1 MKKDFNNFF
10 NLDLKKSIDNS
21 TDDVEGVF
29 TGKLVTYGNVDRQNE
44 VIDNTAFA
52 NVQDKTYPLLFDH
65 NYQQGIGYFKVTGN
79 NEQQLTIEGHFN
91 LENEQ
96 SKDIYSQVKFGT
108 YTNLSVGLRVLDYY
122 FDSNDILHI
131 TKAELLEGSITPVP
145 ANSLATIDV
154 IKSLKIND
162 KNNDNST
169 KENEQMEKKNIV
181 DNKQQEQQQQDNLSQ
196 VVKSLSDTV
205 EKGFKEM
212 TSKLNELHDA
222 PASEAPEHDNVQVNK
237 SFKVDNNKNLNDY
250 LKSDQAV
257 KDYYDVISKSYQ
269 EGLSGNVTPSWKQTL
284 VNKDFNFQ
292 NQAGTAIDL
301 PTQVVK
307 QIQQKI
313 QNHQLYQ
320 YFNKMVGI
328 DHYSFLLGTSADGA
342 ATHKPGTAKKNS
354 TETLQQL
361 DVNADYVYQYIEADR
376 KMMTD
381 SNTAAIT
388 VQWLVGKLAD
398 AIISYIEEA
407 AIKGQTDNTS
417 IQPVLKSKLLAQP
430 ADFGGATTGAATLED
445 VSKAINFVAN
455 KAKTNNI
462 VVIGSNITIDAL
474 RFAKDKNGAYLL
486 PSAFSE
492 PNKLLG
498 YTTVDIDLGDQVVV
512 LANDAYSIL
521 QKTDSIESFTN
532 FKLDTNKNQF
542 LSEVL
547 VGGALTTLYGAA
559 VVGNTVKA

>member
-52 NVQDKTYPLLFDH
+52 DVQDKTYPLLFDH
-65 NYQQGIGYFKVTGN
+65 NYQEGIGYFKVTGN

-154 IKSLKIND
+154 IKSLKIDD
-162 KNNDNST
+162 KNNDTST
-169 KENEQMEKKNIV
+169 KENELMENKKNTV
-181 DNKQQEQQQQDNLSQ
+181 DNKQQQDNLSQ

-205 EKGFKEM
+205 AKGFEEM
-212 TSKLNELHDA
+212 TNKLNELHDA

-257 KDYYDVISKSYQ
+257 KDYYDVISKSYR

-307 QIQQKI
+307 KIEQKI
-313 QNHQLYQ
+313 QSHQLYQ

-328 DHYSFLLGTSADGA
+328 DHYTFLLGTSADGA
-342 ATHKPGTAKKNS
+342 ATHKPGTTKKNS

-445 VSKAINFVAN
+445 VSKAIKFVAS
-455 KAKTNNI
+455 KAKTSNI
-462 VVIGSNITIDAL
+462 VVIGSNTTIDNL

-486 PSAFSE
+486 PSVFSE
-492 PNKLLG
+492 PDKLLG

-512 LANDAYSIL
+512 LANSAYSIL

>member
-52 NVQDKTYPLLFDH
+52 DVQDKMYPLLFDH
-65 NYQQGIGYFKVTGN
+65 NYQEGIGYFKVTGN

-154 IKSLKIND
+154 IKSLKIDD
-162 KNNDNST
+162 KNNDTST

-181 DNKQQEQQQQDNLSQ
+181 DNKQQEQQDSLSQ

-205 EKGFKEM
+205 AKGFEEM
-212 TSKLNELHDA
+212 TNKLNELHDA

-237 SFKVDNNKNLNDY
+237 SFKVDNNKSLNDY

-269 EGLSGNVTPSWKQTL
+269 EGLSGNVTPAWKQTL

-292 NQAGTAIDL
+292 NPAGTAIDL

-313 QNHQLYQ
+313 QSHQLYQ

-342 ATHKPGTAKKNS
+342 ATHKPGTTKKNS

-388 VQWLVGKLAD
+388 VQWLVGQLAD

-455 KAKTNNI
+455 KAKTSNI
-462 VVIGSNITIDAL
+462 VVIGSNTTIDNL

-486 PSAFSE
+486 PSAFSQ
-492 PNKLLG
+492 PDKLLG
-498 YTTVDIDLGDQVVV
+498 YNTVDIDLGDQVVV
-512 LANDAYSIL
+512 LANSAYSIL

-559 VVGNTVKA
+559 VVGTAAKG

>member
-65 NYQQGIGYFKVTGN
+65 NYQEGIGYFKVTGN

-154 IKSLKIND
+154 IKSLKIDD
-162 KNNDNST
+162 KNDTST
-169 KENEQMEKKNIV
+169 KENELMENKKNTV
-181 DNKQQEQQQQDNLSQ
+181 DNKQQQDNLSQ
-196 VVKSLSDTV
+196 VVKILSDTV
-205 EKGFKEM
+205 AKGFEEM
-212 TSKLNELHDA
+212 TNKLNELHDA

-269 EGLSGNVTPSWKQTL
+269 EGLSGNVTPAWKQTL

-307 QIQQKI
+307 KIEQKI

-328 DHYSFLLGTSADGA
+328 DHYTFLLGTSADGA
-342 ATHKPGTAKKNS
+342 ATHKPGTTKKNS

-430 ADFGGATTGAATLED
+430 ADFGGATSGAATLED

-455 KAKTNNI
+455 KANTNNI
-462 VVIGSNITIDAL
+462 VVIGSNTTLSAL
-474 RFAKDKNGAYLL
+474 RYSKDKNGAYLL
-486 PSAFSE
+486 NSAFSE

-512 LANDAYSIL
+512 LANSAYSIL

-559 VVGNTVKA
+559 VVGTASASAVH

>member
-52 NVQDKTYPLLFDH
+52 DVQDKTYPLLFDH
-65 NYQQGIGYFKVTGN
+65 NYQEGIGYFKVTGN

-162 KNNDNST
+162 KNNDTST
-169 KENEQMEKKNIV
+169 KENEQMENKKNTV
-181 DNKQQEQQQQDNLSQ
+181 DNKQQQDNLSQ

-205 EKGFKEM
+205 AKGFEEM
-212 TSKLNELHDA
+212 TNKLNELHDA

-269 EGLSGNVTPSWKQTL
+269 EGLSGNVTPVWKQTL

-292 NQAGTAIDL
+292 NPAGTAIDL

-307 QIQQKI
+307 KIEQKI

-328 DHYSFLLGTSADGA
+328 DHYTFLLGTSADGA
-342 ATHKPGTAKKNS
+342 ATHKPGTTKKNS

-388 VQWLVGKLAD
+388 VQWLVGQLAD

-455 KAKTNNI
+455 KAKTSNI
-462 VVIGSNITIDAL
+462 VVIGSNTTIDTL

-492 PNKLLG
+492 PDKLLG
-498 YTTVDIDLGDQVVV
+498 YKTVDIDLGDQVVV
-512 LANDAYSIL
+512 LANSAYSIL

>member
-52 NVQDKTYPLLFDH
+52 DVQDKTYPLLFDH
-65 NYQQGIGYFKVTGN
+65 NYQEGIGYFKVTGN

-154 IKSLKIND
+154 IKSLKIDD
-162 KNNDNST
+162 KNNDTST
-169 KENEQMEKKNIV
+169 KENELMENKKNTV
-181 DNKQQEQQQQDNLSQ
+181 DNKQQQDNLSQ

-205 EKGFKEM
+205 AKGFEEM
-212 TSKLNELHDA
+212 TNKLNELHDA

-269 EGLSGNVTPSWKQTL
+269 EGLSGNVTPAWKQTL

-292 NQAGTAIDL
+292 NPAGQAIDL

-313 QNHQLYQ
+313 QNHKLYQ
-320 YFNKMVGI
+320 YFNKLVGI
-328 DHYSFLLGTSADGA
+328 DHYTFLLGTTADGA
-342 ATHKPGTAKKNS
+342 ATHKPGTTKKNS

-407 AIKGQTDNTS
+407 AIKGQDDNTS

-445 VSKAINFVAN
+445 VSKAVNFVAK
-455 KAKTNNI
+455 KANTNNI
-462 VVIGSNITIDAL
+462 VVIGSNTTLSAL

-486 PSAFSE
+486 NSAFSE
-492 PNKLLG
+492 PDKLLG

-512 LANDAYSIL
+512 LANSAYSIL

-559 VVGNTVKA
+559 VVGTAAKG

>member
-52 NVQDKTYPLLFDH
+52 DVQDKTYPLLFDH
-65 NYQQGIGYFKVTGN
+65 NYQEGIGYFKVTGN

-154 IKSLKIND
+154 IKSLKIDN
-162 KNNDNST
+162 KNNDTST
-169 KENEQMEKKNIV
+169 KENELMENKKNTV
-181 DNKQQEQQQQDNLSQ
+181 DNKQQQDNLSQ

-205 EKGFKEM
+205 AKGFEEM
-212 TSKLNELHDA
+212 TNKLNELHDA

-269 EGLSGNVTPSWKQTL
+269 EGLSGNVTPAWKQTL

-292 NQAGTAIDL
+292 NPAGQAIDL

-307 QIQQKI
+307 KIEQKI

-328 DHYSFLLGTSADGA
+328 DHYTFLLGTSADGA
-342 ATHKPGTAKKNS
+342 ATHKPGTTKKNS

-455 KAKTNNI
+455 KANTNNI
-462 VVIGSNITIDAL
+462 VVIGSNTTLSAL
-474 RFAKDKNGAYLL
+474 RYSKDKNGAYLL
-486 PSAFSE
+486 NSAFSE

-512 LANDAYSIL
+512 LANSAYSIL

-559 VVGNTVKA
+559 VVGTAAKG

>member
-65 NYQQGIGYFKVTGN
+65 NYQEGIGYFKVTGN

-154 IKSLKIND
+154 IKSLKIDD
-162 KNNDNST
+162 KNNDTST
-169 KENEQMEKKNIV
+169 KENELMENKKNTV
-181 DNKQQEQQQQDNLSQ
+181 DNKQQQDNLSQ

-205 EKGFKEM
+205 AKGFEDM
-212 TSKLNELHDA
+212 TNKLNELHDA

-237 SFKVDNNKNLNDY
+237 SFKVDNNKSLNDY

-269 EGLSGNVTPSWKQTL
+269 EGLSGNVTPAWKQTL

-292 NQAGTAIDL
+292 NPAGQAIDL

-307 QIQQKI
+307 KIEQKI

-328 DHYSFLLGTSADGA
+328 DHYTFLLGTSADGA
-342 ATHKPGTAKKNS
+342 ATHKPGTTKKNS

-445 VSKAINFVAN
+445 VSKAINFVAK
-455 KAKTNNI
+455 KANTNNI
-462 VVIGSNITIDAL
+462 VVIGSNTTLSAL

-486 PSAFSE
+486 NSAFSE
-492 PNKLLG
+492 PDKLLG

-512 LANDAYSIL
+512 LANSAYSIL

-559 VVGNTVKA
+559 VVGTASAAASH

>member
-52 NVQDKTYPLLFDH
+52 DVQDKTYPLLFDH
-65 NYQQGIGYFKVTGN
+65 NYQEGIGYFKVTGN

-154 IKSLKIND
+154 IKSLKIDN
-162 KNNDNST
+162 KNNDTST
-169 KENEQMEKKNIV
+169 KENELMENKKNTV
-181 DNKQQEQQQQDNLSQ
+181 DNKQQQDNLSQ

-205 EKGFKEM
+205 AKGFEEM
-212 TSKLNELHDA
+212 TNKLNELHDA

-269 EGLSGNVTPSWKQTL
+269 EGLSGNVTPAWKQTL

-292 NQAGTAIDL
+292 NPAGQAIDL

-313 QNHQLYQ
+313 QNHKLYQ
-320 YFNKMVGI
+320 YFNKLVGI
-328 DHYSFLLGTSADGA
+328 DHYTFLLGTTSDGA
-342 ATHKPGTAKKNS
+342 ATHKPGTTKKNS

-445 VSKAINFVAN
+445 VSKAINFVAK
-455 KAKTNNI
+455 KANTNNI
-462 VVIGSNITIDAL
+462 VVIGSNTTLSAL

-486 PSAFSE
+486 NSAFSE
-492 PNKLLG
+492 PDKLLG

-512 LANDAYSIL
+512 LANSAYSIL

>member
-52 NVQDKTYPLLFDH
+52 DVQDKTYPLLFDH
-65 NYQQGIGYFKVTGN
+65 NYQEGIGYFKVTGN

-154 IKSLKIND
+154 IKSLKIDDKKND
-162 KNNDNST
+162 TST
-169 KENEQMEKKNIV
+169 KENELMENKKNTV
-181 DNKQQEQQQQDNLSQ
+181 DNKQQQDSLSQ

-205 EKGFKEM
+205 TKGFEEM
-212 TSKLNELHDA
+212 TNKLNELHDA

-237 SFKVDNNKNLNDY
+237 SFKVDNNKSLNDY

-257 KDYYDVISKSYQ
+257 KDYYDVISKSYR

-307 QIQQKI
+307 KIEQKI
-313 QNHQLYQ
+313 QSHQLYQ

-328 DHYSFLLGTSADGA
+328 DHYTFLLGTSADGA

-388 VQWLVGKLAD
+388 VQWLVGQLAD

-455 KAKTNNI
+455 KAKTSNI
-462 VVIGSNITIDAL
+462 VVIGSNTTIDTL

-492 PNKLLG
+492 PDKLLG
-498 YTTVDIDLGDQVVV
+498 YKTVDIDLGDQVVV
-512 LANDAYSIL
+512 LANSAYSIL

-559 VVGNTVKA
+559 VVGTAAKG

>member
-65 NYQQGIGYFKVTGN
+65 NYQEGIGYFKVTGN

-96 SKDIYSQVKFGT
+96 SKEIYSQVKFGT

-154 IKSLKIND
+154 IKSLKIDN
-162 KNNDNST
+162 KNNDTST
-169 KENEQMEKKNIV
+169 KENELMENKKNTV
-181 DNKQQEQQQQDNLSQ
+181 DNKQQQDNLSQ

-205 EKGFKEM
+205 AKGFEEM
-212 TSKLNELHDA
+212 TNKLNELHDA

-269 EGLSGNVTPSWKQTL
+269 EGLSGNVTPAWKQTL

-292 NQAGTAIDL
+292 NPAGQAIDL

-313 QNHQLYQ
+313 QNHKLYQ
-320 YFNKMVGI
+320 YFNKLVGI
-328 DHYSFLLGTSADGA
+328 DHYTFLLGTTADGA
-342 ATHKPGTAKKNS
+342 ATHKPGTTKKNS

-445 VSKAINFVAN
+445 VSKAINFVAK
-455 KAKTNNI
+455 KANTNNI
-462 VVIGSNITIDAL
+462 VVIGSNTTLSAL

-486 PSAFSE
+486 NSAFSE
-492 PNKLLG
+492 PDKLLG

-512 LANDAYSIL
+512 LANSAYSIL

-559 VVGNTVKA
+559 VVGTAAKG

>member
-65 NYQQGIGYFKVTGN
+65 NYQEGIGYFKVTGN

-162 KNNDNST
+162 KNNDTST
-169 KENEQMEKKNIV
+169 KENELMENKKNTV
-181 DNKQQEQQQQDNLSQ
+181 DNKQQQDSLSQ

-205 EKGFKEM
+205 TKGFEEM
-212 TSKLNELHDA
+212 TNKLNELHDA

-269 EGLSGNVTPSWKQTL
+269 EGLSGNVTPAWKQTL

-292 NQAGTAIDL
+292 NPAGTAIDL

-307 QIQQKI
+307 KVEQKI
-313 QNHQLYQ
+313 QSHQLYQ
-320 YFNKMVGI
+320 YFNKLVGI
-328 DHYSFLLGTSADGA
+328 DHYSFLLGTTADGA
-342 ATHKPGTAKKNS
+342 ATHKPGTTKKNS
-354 TETLQQL
+354 TETLQEL
-361 DVNADYVYQYIEADR
+361 DVNADYVYQYIEANR

-388 VQWLVGKLAD
+388 VQWLVGQLAD

-407 AIKGQTDNTS
+407 AIKGKDDNTS

-445 VSKAINFVAN
+445 VSKAINFVAK

-462 VVIGSNITIDAL
+462 VVIGSNTTISAL

-492 PNKLLG
+492 PDKLLG

-512 LANDAYSIL
+512 LANSAYSIL

-559 VVGNTVKA
+559 VVGTTVKA

>member
-52 NVQDKTYPLLFDH
+52 DVQDKTYPLLFDH
-65 NYQQGIGYFKVTGN
+65 NYQEGIGYFKVTEN

-154 IKSLKIND
+154 IKSLKIDD
-162 KNNDNST
+162 KNNDTST

-181 DNKQQEQQQQDNLSQ
+181 DNKQQQDNLSQ

-205 EKGFKEM
+205 AKGFEEM
-212 TSKLNELHDA
+212 TNKLNELHDA

-269 EGLSGNVTPSWKQTL
+269 EGLSGNVTPAWKQTL

-292 NQAGTAIDL
+292 DPAGQAIDL
-301 PTQVVK
+301 PTQIVK
-307 QIQQKI
+307 KIEQKI

-320 YFNKMVGI
+320 YFNKLVGI
-328 DHYSFLLGTSADGA
+328 DHYTFLLGTTADGA
-342 ATHKPGTAKKNS
+342 ATHKPGTTKKNS

-361 DVNADYVYQYIEADR
+361 DVNADYVYRYIEADR

-388 VQWLVGKLAD
+388 VQWLVGQLAD

-445 VSKAINFVAN
+445 VSKAINFVAK

-462 VVIGSNITIDAL
+462 VVIGSNTTISAL

-492 PNKLLG
+492 PDKLLG

-512 LANDAYSIL
+512 LANSAYSIL

-559 VVGNTVKA
+559 VVGTAATAGESH

>member
-52 NVQDKTYPLLFDH
+52 DVQDKTYPLLFDH
-65 NYQQGIGYFKVTGN
+65 NYQEGIGYFKVTGN

-154 IKSLKIND
+154 IKSLKIDN
-162 KNNDNST
+162 KNNDTST
-169 KENEQMEKKNIV
+169 KENELMENKKNTV
-181 DNKQQEQQQQDNLSQ
+181 DNKQQQDNLSQ

-205 EKGFKEM
+205 AKGFEEM
-212 TSKLNELHDA
+212 TNKLNELHDA

-269 EGLSGNVTPSWKQTL
+269 EGLSGNVTPAWKQTL

-292 NQAGTAIDL
+292 NPAGTAIDL

-313 QNHQLYQ
+313 QSHQLYQ

-342 ATHKPGTAKKNS
+342 ATHKPGTTKKNS

-388 VQWLVGKLAD
+388 VQWLVGQLAD

-455 KAKTNNI
+455 KAKTSNI
-462 VVIGSNITIDAL
+462 VVIGSNTTIDNL

-486 PSAFSE
+486 PSAFSQ
-492 PNKLLG
+492 PDKLLG
-498 YTTVDIDLGDQVVV
+498 YNTVDIDLGDQVVV
-512 LANDAYSIL
+512 LANSAYSIL

>member
-52 NVQDKTYPLLFDH
+52 DVQDKTYPLLFDH
-65 NYQQGIGYFKVTGN
+65 NYQEGIGYFKVTGN
-79 NEQQLTIEGHFN
+79 NEQQLIIEGHFN

-154 IKSLKIND
+154 IKSLKIDDKKND
-162 KNNDNST
+162 TST
-169 KENEQMEKKNIV
+169 KENELMENKKNTV
-181 DNKQQEQQQQDNLSQ
+181 DNKQQQDSLSQ

-205 EKGFKEM
+205 TKGFEEM
-212 TSKLNELHDA
+212 TNKLNELHDA

-237 SFKVDNNKNLNDY
+237 SFKVDNNKSLNDY

-257 KDYYDVISKSYQ
+257 KDYYDVISKSYR

-307 QIQQKI
+307 KIEQKI
-313 QNHQLYQ
+313 QSHQLYQ

-328 DHYSFLLGTSADGA
+328 DHYTFLLGTSADGA

-388 VQWLVGKLAD
+388 VQWLVGQLAD

-455 KAKTNNI
+455 KAKTSNI
-462 VVIGSNITIDAL
+462 VVIGSNTTIDTL

-492 PNKLLG
+492 PDKLLG
-498 YTTVDIDLGDQVVV
+498 YKTVDIDLGDQVVV
-512 LANDAYSIL
+512 LANSAYSIL

-559 VVGNTVKA
+559 VVGTAAKG

>member
-52 NVQDKTYPLLFDH
+52 DVQDKTYPLLFDH
-65 NYQQGIGYFKVTGN
+65 NYQEGIGYFKVTGN

-162 KNNDNST
+162 KNNDTSK
-169 KENEQMEKKNIV
+169 KENELMENKKNTV
-181 DNKQQEQQQQDNLSQ
+181 DNKQQQDNLSQ

-205 EKGFKEM
+205 AKGFEEM
-212 TSKLNELHDA
+212 TNKLNELHDA

-257 KDYYDVISKSYQ
+257 KDYYDVISKSYR

-307 QIQQKI
+307 KIEQKI
-313 QNHQLYQ
+313 QSHQLYQ

-328 DHYSFLLGTSADGA
+328 DHYTFLLGTSADGA

-445 VSKAINFVAN
+445 VSKAIKFVAS
-455 KAKTNNI
+455 KAKTSNI
-462 VVIGSNITIDAL
+462 VVIGSNTTIDNL

-486 PSAFSE
+486 PSVFSE
-492 PNKLLG
+492 PDKLLG

-512 LANDAYSIL
+512 LANSAYSIL